1 MAGDLSPGLSHV
13 ELTGTLLSDWQ
24 NKTLVGVYAPSDAKI
39 PGADLNRP
47 IYKHYKNRVYIFYF
61 ETTASW
67 QVAEMKDLGRPRAVL
82 YVQDDVRWPQLI
94 GKSFKGWSKQAQ
106 NWIEVED
113 CSIDVFYVAED

>member
-1 MAGDLSPGLSHV
+1 M
-13 ELTGTLLSDWQ
+13 TGTLPSDWQ
-24 NKTLVGVYAPSDAKI
+24 NKTLVGVYAPSQDKI

-94 GKSFKGWSKQAQ
+94 GKPFKGWSKQAQ